1 MKYEITQ
8 RDGKKTI
15 VEAWQMEVE
24 GGVLLFTNDKGETV
38 AAFLDFLSCVQL
50 PD

>member
-1 MKYEITQ
+1 MKYEVTLKN
-8 RDGKKTI
+8 GSKHI

-24 GGVLLFTNDKGETV
+24 GGVLILTNDKGETV
-38 AAFLDFLSCVQL
+38 AAFLDFLSCVAL